1 MIHNGK
7 YNHSRYLLEH
17 LTVAEKS
24 RLSEK
29 AEDAHVKPSKAVL
42 GFHPEPREV
51 APSIY
56 DSVRKILIN
65 KYRAKYELKNTRGWT
80 LTHLLLVSQ
89 MLSSMKK
96 TSMLAVNKDTSVQ
109 TVLPAPA
116 PINTS
121 KKYQDKI
128 DKTETLK
135 KEKEKNKITG
145 NEQKQLRCPFCG
157 GTDHSRSSSKLCPM
171 NKSKM
176 KYPKPK
182 DTIEKTFVIN
192 TSLANTCKYPKLIT
206 LIQEAVD
213 YATQLTTT
221 RAVTAEEAAN
231 VAPAESIA
239 IGVAEAVTEDLE
251 IKEDDASYNQ
261 NSNTLPNLR
270 PTKEA
275 AVNNHISNVV
285 VEWGDQACNPSLS
298 IQRSCEC

>member
-1 MIHNGK
+1 M
-7 YNHSRYLLEH
+7 
-17 LTVAEKS
+17 
-24 RLSEK
+24 
-29 AEDAHVKPSKAVL
+29 KAVKEDTSVP
-42 GFHPEPREV
+42 G
-51 APSIY
+51 PSN
-56 DSVRKILIN
+56 VVIN
-65 KYRAKYELKNTRGWT
+65 E
-80 LTHLLLVSQ
+80 
-89 MLSSMKK
+89 K
-96 TSMLAVNKDTSVQ
+96 TSMPTVNKDTSVQ

-213 YATQLTTT
+213 YATQLVYVGSIF
-221 RAVTAEEAAN
+221 ANYYFLELLENGEE
-231 VAPAESIA
+231 
-239 IGVAEAVTEDLE
+239 
-251 IKEDDASYNQ
+251 
-261 NSNTLPNLR
+261 LP
-270 PTKEA
+270 
-275 AVNNHISNVV
+275 VV
-285 VEWGDQACNPSLS
+285 
-298 IQRSCEC
+298 I